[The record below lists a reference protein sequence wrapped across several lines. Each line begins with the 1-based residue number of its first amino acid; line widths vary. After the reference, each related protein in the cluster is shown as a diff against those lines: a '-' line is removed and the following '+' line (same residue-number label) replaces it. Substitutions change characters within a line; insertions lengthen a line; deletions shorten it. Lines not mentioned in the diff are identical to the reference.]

1 MKKRTKKLVALG
13 MTAAMTAGLVAGCG
27 KKATPESLLTD
38 MAKNLSEVESTVMN
52 LSIGAEMSDGTDTM
66 GIEMKMDMETILKT
80 QDAHAKGKVNLEM
93 MGSTVGTE
101 IELYNVKEDDKYV
114 TYMKAADQWSKEETD
129 VEDSDSEDASSAG
142 DFEKVTEDI
151 AKHADAFTLSEEKT
165 DVDGK
170 KCFELKGKIDGS
182 EVSDLMEDDM
192 MGDFSSAGMDSE
204 VLDEM
209 TIPCTIAIYEEELL
223 PAKISF
229 DMKSAMA
236 DMAEENDLEIGEF
249 YMDITYVEFDSVDEI
264 KVPKDVIEA
273 VEGSDSGLSALYE
286 DDTDDADSKD
296 DKDSDDKEK
305 TQAKEP
311 AKQSGELGK
320 SWDSYTVQ
328 INDKVLTLPCTLEEL
343 ESTGVILDREYTPED
358 YIVNV
363 EEYELAWFEDGNG
376 NEITVDMVN
385 MTDKPIA
392 LKDCVVGGISVDAY
406 SVEAGGLTVIFPGG
420 IQIGSAEA
428 DVLAAY
434 GEPSDTYESEEYGN
448 SFSWYDENSDNYYDG
463 CSIDTELETGLVDSM
478 SLTHY
483 E

>member
-1 MKKRTKKLVALG
+1 MKRRTKKLVALG
-13 MTAAMTAGLVAGCG
+13 MTAAMTAGLIAGCG

-38 MAKNLSEVESTVMN
+38 MAKNLAEVESLMAN
-52 LSIGAEMSDGTDTM
+52 IGVGMEMTDGTDTM
-66 GIEMKMDMETILKT
+66 GLEMKMDLETILKT
-80 QDAHAKGKVNLEM
+80 EDTHAKGEMNIEM
-93 MGSTVGTE
+93 MGSKIGTE
-101 IELYNVKEDDKYV
+101 IELYSVKEDDKYV
-114 TYMKAADQWSKEETD
+114 TYMKAADQWTKEETD
-129 VEDSDSEDASSAG
+129 VEDSDSEDASTG
-142 DFEKVTEDI
+142 DFEKIAEDI
-151 AKHADAFTLSEEKT
+151 AKSADAFTLSEEKT
-165 DVDGK
+165 EVDGK

-182 EVSDLMEDDM
+182 EVSDLMEDEM
-192 MGDFSSAGMDSE
+192 MGDLSSAGMDSE
-204 VLDEM
+204 ALDEV
-209 TIPCTIAIYEEELL
+209 TIPCTMEIYEEDLL

-236 DMAEENDLEIGEF
+236 DMAEESGLEINEF
-249 YMDITYVEFDSVDEI
+249 YMDVTYVEFDGVGEI

-273 VEGSDSGLSALYE
+273 VEDSDSGLSALYE
-286 DDTDDADSKD
+286 DDSDSKEEKN

-305 TQAKEP
+305 GKAKEP

-320 SWDSYTVQ
+320 TWDSYTVQ
-328 INDKVLTLPCTLEEL
+328 INDKVLTLPCTLAEL
-343 ESTGVILDREYTPED
+343 ESAGVTLDREYTPED
-358 YIVNV
+358 YVVNV
-363 EEYELAWFEDGNG
+363 EEYELAWFVDGNG
-376 NEITVDMVN
+376 NEITVEMVN

-406 SVEAGGLTVIFPGG
+406 SVEEGGLTVIFPGG
-420 IQIGSAEA
+420 IQIGSTEA

-448 SFSWYDENSDNYYDG
+448 SFMWYDENSENYYDG